1 VTKSNGYLIETKNLR
16 KYFTINKSIL
26 SSLLGE
32 KEIYVHAVDGVSF
45 GIKKGESFGLVGE
58 SGCGKTTT
66 GRLLL
71 LLENP
76 TTGEILFDGSN
87 TNNLDGKELKAFR
100 RRTQIIFQDPYS
112 SLDPRKTVY
121 DIIAEPMSIHG
132 IPTSEVEKRITEM
145 MEIVELIPVETFLYS
160 YPHELSGGQRQ
171 RVAVARAL
179 ILNPEFIVADEPVSM
194 IDVSMRIGILNLLM
208 GLRERFNISFL
219 FITHDLAVAR
229 YVCDRMAVMY
239 LGKIVE
245 IGRTEGIIKTPV
257 HPYSSALISSV
268 PRLYSDNPEP
278 QIKGE
283 VPSAIEPPSGC
294 RFHPRCPYA
303 EEICERE
310 EPHLVEVGDGRMV
323 ACHLKVSVPGM

>member
-1 VTKSNGYLIETKNLR
+1 VTKIDGYLIETQNLR
-16 KYFTINKSIL
+16 KYFAINKGIL

-76 TTGEILFDGSN
+76 TSGEILFDGSDI
-87 TNNLDGKELKAFR
+87 NNLDGNELKEFR

-112 SLDPRKTVY
+112 SLDPRKTIY
-121 DIIAEPMSIHG
+121 DIIAEPMNIHG
-132 IPTSEVEKRITEM
+132 IPTSEAEKRITAM
-145 MEIVELIPVETFLYS
+145 MEIVELTPVETFLYN

-194 IDVSMRIGILNLLM
+194 IDVSMRIGILNLLKD
-208 GLRERFNISFL
+208 LRERFNISFL

-229 YVCDRMAVMY
+229 YVCDRIAVMY

-245 IGRTEGIIKTPV
+245 IGRTEEIIKAPI
-257 HPYSSALISSV
+257 HPYSAALISSV
-268 PRLYSDNPEP
+268 PRLYSDNPKP

-283 VPSAIEPPSGC
+283 VPTAIEPPSGC

-303 EEICERE
+303 EEICGRE
-310 EPHLVEVGDGRMV
+310 EPQLVDVEGGRMV
-323 ACHLKVSVPGM
+323 ACHLKASAPG